1 MGITLKQRV
10 LIDNL
15 ANSLRHMLP
24 KFSNRELDEALK
36 SIGIDVRYFV
46 DKELDGFLKW
56 DSERKQP
63 IISVN
68 AKHSLNRRNFSM
80 AHELGHLVI
89 DWNWIP
95 FNKNISF
102 DESKVLNVTKYRGA
116 TGLTNAEKTSESLS
130 NEFAAAFLL
139 SNDDLK
145 SFIFQ
150 NQDLDYVDL
159 INKVATTF
167 VVSSEVANIR
177 LKNFLEIMNEEESS

>member
-1 MGITLKQRV
+1 
-10 LIDNL
+10 
-15 ANSLRHMLP
+15 
-24 KFSNRELDEALK
+24 
-36 SIGIDVRYFV
+36 
-46 DKELDGFLKW
+46 
-56 DSERKQP
+56 
-63 IISVN
+63 
-68 AKHSLNRRNFSM
+68 

-145 SFIFQ
+145 SFRFH
-150 NQDLDYVDL
+150 NQDLKYVNI
-159 INKVATTF
+159 INKIANKI
-167 VVSSEVANIR
+167 VVTSEYENIR
-177 LKNFLEIMNEEESS
+177 LKNFFEIKNEEESS